1 MHEFLLPESEPPSTV
16 HFVMYVYLKIVNKLT
31 YISLLAFGGG
41 GMTLMILKFYPPKP
55 EIKETKMA
63 LQSEDLDFNLNCIKA
78 SHNTKVGQFLIA
90 IKLVM

>member
-1 MHEFLLPESEPPSTV
+1 
-16 HFVMYVYLKIVNKLT
+16 
-31 YISLLAFGGG
+31 
-41 GMTLMILKFYPPKP
+41 MILKFYPPKP

-63 LQSEDLDFNLNCIKA
+63 MQSEDLDFNLNCIKA